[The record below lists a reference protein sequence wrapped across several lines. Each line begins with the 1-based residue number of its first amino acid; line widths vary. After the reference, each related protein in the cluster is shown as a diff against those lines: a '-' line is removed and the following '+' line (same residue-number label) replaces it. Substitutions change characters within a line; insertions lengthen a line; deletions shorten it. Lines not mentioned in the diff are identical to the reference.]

1 MNAAERVYVVD
12 DDPFQLCLLSGM
24 LRAAGHSVEVFEQ
37 PERLLAHLTP
47 RDRGCIVLDLQMP
60 GLTGLD
66 LQGALTARDLRVPIV
81 FVSGLA
87 DIPSVVRAMKAGALD
102 FLTKP
107 VSENALLDAV
117 ARATARD
124 RAFAAERASRADA
137 RARWASLSA
146 RERDVCRL
154 FARGM
159 LNKQIG
165 AELNI
170 TESTA
175 QAHRARAL
183 QKLRV
188 STATEAAELLARL
201 GDGGEAGDHPFSA

>member
-1 MNAAERVYVVD
+1 MNAAERVYIVD
-12 DDPFQLCLLSGM
+12 DDPFQLCLLRGM
-24 LRAAGHSVEVFEQ
+24 LEAAGHSVEVFEQ
-37 PERLLAHLTP
+37 PELLLARLTP
-47 RDRGCIVLDLQMP
+47 RARGCIVLDLQMP

-66 LQGALTARDLRVPIV
+66 LQGALAARDLRVPIV
-81 FVSGLA
+81 FVSGSA
-87 DIPSVVRAMKAGALD
+87 DIPSVVLAMKAGALD

-107 VSENALLDAV
+107 VSEGALLDAV

-124 RAFAAERASRADA
+124 RAFAAERAARADA
-137 RARWASLSA
+137 RTRWASLSS

-159 LNKQIG
+159 LNKQIA
-165 AELNI
+165 AELNV

-188 STATEAAELLARL
+188 STATEAAHLLARI
-201 GDGGEAGDHPFSA
+201 GEGGEAGDHPSR